1 MHGVQAPWP
10 AKYNGTYAQGVVSL
24 RILISRTGTVKDI
37 EVVSAPAPEFAASAM
52 GAVSQ
57 WIYAPILRQ
66 GRPVETITT
75 VYLTFAIRRP

>member
-1 MHGVQAPWP
+1 
-10 AKYNGTYAQGVVSL
+10 
-24 RILISRTGTVKDI
+24 
-37 EVVSAPAPEFAASAM
+37 
-52 GAVSQ
+52 VSQ